1 MAFGSP
7 SSLVGLLALAGRLA
21 CLIVIAWFVVF
32 AVDQTGSASAHQQGE
47 VGGPASTS
55 SGASGSQANPAT
67 HESSLHRKL
76 NDTAE
81 ALTSPFSGVVSGSQS
96 QWTIHVVE
104 TVLALLVYGLGI
116 GFLVRFV
123 RVRV

>member
-1 MAFGSP
+1 MALGSP

-32 AVDQTGSASAHQQGE
+32 AVDQTGSASARQQSE
-47 VGGPASTS
+47 VNGRPAT
-55 SGASGSQANPAT
+55 APT

-76 NDTAE
+76 DDVAE
-81 ALTSPFSGVVSGSQS
+81 TLTSPFAGVVSGSQS
-96 QWTIHVVE
+96 QWTIHAVE